1 MNVARNSRKLFLN
14 TRLVTK
20 QQTTWELIS
29 AKTLKAAI
37 WRVFGR
43 QNDEEEPVPRLRRR
57 IPIPEVIYNINAFAL
72 GAQSVNP
79 DAKVSV
85 VWSNTWYDPTT
96 ERQAAISLLD
106 KGADV
111 LLAYQDSPATVQ
123 AAAERGAFAGGND
136 SDMSKYAPDA
146 YLTNPTWNWGPY
158 YTKIVKAVQ
167 DGTWTNEQYIGSMSD
182 GMVDI
187 APLGPKVPD
196 DVKKIVE
203 DAKKK
208 ILAGSLNV
216 FSGQILEVAER
227 GREAEAGETMNIE
240 DILKMDGLLKG

>member
-1 MNVARNSRKLFLN
+1 M
-14 TRLVTK
+14 TK
-20 QQTTWELIS
+20 KNLLGYVG
-29 AKTLKAAI
+29 A
-37 WRVFGR
+37 F
-43 QNDEEEPVPRLRRR
+43 
-57 IPIPEVIYNINAFAL
+57 PIPEVIYNINAFAL

-203 DAKKK
+203 DAKRRYWQ
-208 ILAGSLNV
+208 A
-216 FSGQILEVAER
+216 A
-227 GREAEAGETMNIE
+227 
-240 DILKMDGLLKG
+240 